1 MANYYSDLLNSNRLK
16 KCYEIAPE
24 RVKQF
29 LEAEIAFVLSRI
41 KHNDKVLDL
50 GCGYG
55 RVAIRL
61 LEKAKTIVG
70 IDISKDNI
78 ELAKTTLDK
87 YDSCEFFV
95 MDAVDLKFSD
105 NTFDMVIC
113 VQNGISAFKVD
124 PLRLINESIRV
135 TKKSG
140 TVLFSSYSEKFW
152 NFRLKWFQ
160 IQAEHKL
167 IGEIDKKLTKNG
179 IIVCKDGFK
188 ATSFSRQKF
197 LELTSHFNVQTT
209 IHEIDNSSIFCE
221 MIVK

>member
-188 ATSFSRQKF
+188 ATSFSGQKF
-197 LELTSHFNVQTT
+197 LELASHFNVQTT